1 MGGSVCGSVCVGVG
15 GYVYTRGSKL
25 MLEKTSIGSELARKR
40 REVSERILYFT
51 FGFWG
56 GSAKKSPNWNAVRTL
71 LFPRKSVHAPPL
83 KDPAV

>member
-1 MGGSVCGSVCVGVG
+1 MCGSVCVGVG

-51 FGFWG
+51 FGFSG
-56 GSAKKSPNWNAVRTL
+56 G
-71 LFPRKSVHAPPL
+71 
-83 KDPAV
+83 